1 MKEMNKDICKESVFD
16 EVFNTYAKDLK
27 RFLYFKFNC
36 MASAEDVLQDTFI
49 KLWNNCNKVEF
60 AKVKSYIFTIANNL
74 FLDSKRHEVVV
85 RKHEKSYIHQNTN
98 ESPEFLMIEE
108 EFLEKVEKAIADLPE
123 KQRIVFMLSRFEKKK
138 YKEIAEKLDISIKTV
153 EKRMHSA
160 LLIMRE
166 KIGKNI

>member
-1 MKEMNKDICKESVFD
+1 MPDICKEPIFDKVFH
-16 EVFNTYAKDLK
+16 TYAKDLK

-36 MASAEDVLQDTFI
+36 MDSAEDVLQETFI
-49 KLWNNCNKVEF
+49 KLWNNCNKVIFE
-60 AKVKSYIFTIANNL
+60 KVKSYLFTIANNL

-85 RKHEKSYIHQNTN
+85 RNHEKNFTNYNTS

-108 EFLEKVEKAIADLPE
+108 EFLIKVEKAIEGLPE
-123 KQRIVFMLSRFEKKK
+123 KQREVFLLSRMEKKK

-153 EKRMHSA
+153 EKRMHNA

-166 KIGKNI
+166 KLGKNI